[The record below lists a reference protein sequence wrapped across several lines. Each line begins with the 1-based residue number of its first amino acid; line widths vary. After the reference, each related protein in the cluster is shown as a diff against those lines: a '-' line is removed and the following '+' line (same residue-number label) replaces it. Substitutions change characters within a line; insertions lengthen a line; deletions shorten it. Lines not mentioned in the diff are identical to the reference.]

1 MLNPGLV
8 TVTFRRFSRE
18 EICKTAAKAGLALL
32 EWGGDIHVPPEDP
45 SAARDAVSLTRAY
58 GLAADTY
65 GSYYRC
71 TPEEDPVPVVQ
82 RAKELGVRNIRIWAG
97 RKGSADADE
106 ADRRITADTLRR
118 FCAMV
123 PAGVTVSAE
132 FHQWT
137 LTDHYESA
145 IRLWEEVGAENF
157 RLYWQPNQFMDDA
170 YNLAAVRAVSPHLS
184 NVHVFTWAGHDKFP
198 LADGER
204 MWRQY
209 IDVIRAGG
217 GDHGLF
223 LEFVCDETA
232 EQLYRDAETLRG
244 WLEDADRA

>member
-8 TVTFRRFSRE
+8 TVTFRKFTRE
-18 EICKTAAKAGLALL
+18 EICRTAQKAGLSRL

-45 SAARDAVSLTRAY
+45 AAARDALALTGAY
-58 GLAADTY
+58 GLTADTY

-71 TPEEDPVPVVQ
+71 TPEEDPAPVLE
-82 RAKELGVRNIRIWAG
+82 RAKELGVKNIRIWAG
-97 RKGSADADE
+97 KKGSDDADE
-106 ADRRITADTLRR
+106 GDRRTTADVLRR

-137 LTDHYESA
+137 LTDHYESGL
-145 IRLWEEVGAENF
+145 RLWEEVGAENF
-157 RLYWQPNQFMDDA
+157 RLYWQPNQFKDDA
-170 YNLAAVRAVSPHLS
+170 YNLAAVRAVLPHLS
-184 NVHVFTWAGHDKFP
+184 NVHIFTWDGHDKFP

-204 MWRQY
+204 MWRRY
-209 IDVIRAGG
+209 IDIIRSDGR
-217 GDHGLF
+217 DHGLF

-232 EQLYRDAETLRG
+232 EQLYRDAETLHG
-244 WLEDADRA
+244 WLGA